1 MENNAA
7 NRVKSY
13 LEKLYDIPF
22 DVEEKKNTIRILG
35 LILNHII

>member
-22 DVEEKKNTIRILG
+22 DVEEKNTIRILG